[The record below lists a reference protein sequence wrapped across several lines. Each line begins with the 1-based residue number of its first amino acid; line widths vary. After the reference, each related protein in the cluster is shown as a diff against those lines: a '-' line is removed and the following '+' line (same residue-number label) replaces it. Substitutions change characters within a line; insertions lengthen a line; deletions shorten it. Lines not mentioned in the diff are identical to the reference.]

1 MQQPKTGRQLI
12 LERLNEAIRTAT
24 TADLQRAAIFL
35 EGAKQFR
42 AGSKRQRAYSRQE
55 QATAWKKKVDSS
67 ITW

>member
-12 LERLNEAIRTAT
+12 LERLNEAIRMAT

-35 EGAKQFR
+35 EGAKQIR

-55 QATAWKKKVDSS
+55 QATSWKKKVDSS